1 MEFEPSYFQG
11 EEREGFFI
19 KPMMKRAWA
28 AQLKTLK
35 EIDKICKRHN
45 IPYYA
50 EWGTLLG
57 AVRHQGFVP
66 WDDDMDIGM
75 KRADYV
81 RFLAYAKEELPGDY
95 KAVNIYNNPE
105 HKELLTRV
113 VNSHAIRTDPEF
125 LAEFYG
131 CPYAV
136 GVDIF
141 PSDYLPRRKEEEDI
155 LLTLLSVV
163 NPLGRCWHDETITE
177 EDKMDGIRQIEELCN
192 IKFTQDTPIQQ
203 QLLILSDRLCAMYW
217 DTDATEITL
226 MPLLIQYSHYRLP
239 VSCYA
244 STIDVPF
251 ENTTI
256 PIPVGYE
263 QILTLRYGKDYM
275 TPVREWG
282 THDYPFYKEQEKILF
297 DFFQKNNME
306 VPDCFRE

>member
-28 AQLKTLK
+28 AQIKTLK
-35 EIDKICKRHN
+35 VIDAICKRHN

-81 RFLAYAKEELPGDY
+81 RFLAYAKEELPEGY
-95 KAVNIYNNPE
+95 KAINIYNNPE

-113 VNSHAIRTDPEF
+113 VNSNAIRTNPEF
-125 LAEFYG
+125 LEEFYG

-141 PSDYLPRRKEEEDI
+141 PSDYLPLRKEEEDI

-163 NPLGRCWHDETITE
+163 NPLGRNWNDDKITMQ
-177 EDKMDGIRQIEELCN
+177 DKMDTIKQIEEMCN
-192 IKFTQDTPIQQ
+192 IKFTQDSPMEQ
-203 QLLILSDRLCAMYW
+203 QLLILSDRICAMYW

-226 MPLLIQYSHYRLP
+226 MPMLYEYDHYRLP

-263 QILTLRYGKDYM
+263 QVLTLRYGKDYM

-282 THDYPFYKEQEKILF
+282 THEYPFYKEQEKILF
-297 DFFQKNNME
+297 DFFRKNNLE
-306 VPDCFRE
+306 IPDCFRE